1 MQESSSLKDPMAPSS
16 DDLVRLGGIDYLN
29 ALPLLWG
36 LGETSDRLT
45 LGYHVP
51 SRLAQMLDCSELDV
65 ALVPVV
71 ACAARPDYQ
80 VVPGIGIS
88 SYGGVRSIRL
98 FHRTNLRKVR
108 RVGLDTCSMTSALL
122 TRLLF
127 RDAWGA
133 EPEFVSCEPAA
144 MRGCLEDRNEE
155 MAGLDAVL
163 LIGDAALEGDSFPG
177 WQDLDLGTEWTR
189 MTGLPFVYAF
199 WACRAEVVEDAG
211 FRRFLFDRLSQAKEE
226 GLSRIDEIV
235 AGGVLPEGFDQA
247 AGIHY
252 LGHLINYD
260 LGEDKLEAMRLFFD
274 RLYAA
279 GLLEKPVKPLSFL
292 TF

>member
-1 MQESSSLKDPMAPSS
+1 M
-16 DDLVRLGGIDYLN
+16 N

-36 LGETSDRLT
+36 LGESSRRLS

-51 SRLAQMLDCSELDV
+51 SRLAEMLDCSELDV

-71 ACAARPDYQ
+71 ACAERPDYQ

-98 FHRTNLRKVR
+98 FHRRPLGKVR

-127 RDAWGA
+127 REAWGG
-133 EPEFVSCEPAA
+133 EPEFISCEPAA
-144 MRGCLEDRNEE
+144 MRGCLEGRNQELEE
-155 MAGLDAVL
+155 LDAVL
-163 LIGDAALEGDSFPG
+163 LIGDAALEASSIAG

-199 WACRAEVVEDAG
+199 WACRPGVVEDAG
-211 FRRFLFDRLSQAKEE
+211 LRKFLLERLARAKEE
-226 GLSRIDEIV
+226 GLARIDEIV
-235 AGGVLPEGFDQA
+235 AGASLPEGFDEA

-279 GLLEKPVKPLSFL
+279 GLLEKPFKPLEFLSF
-292 TF
+292 